1 LFACEQGFFEGF
13 KAGMLI
19 KNFDNM
25 PEEKAT
31 KHFSAADNYLV
42 KSDES
47 LEA

>member
-1 LFACEQGFFEGF
+1 
-13 KAGMLI
+13 MLI
-19 KNFDNM
+19 KKFDNL
-25 PEEKAT
+25 PEEKVK